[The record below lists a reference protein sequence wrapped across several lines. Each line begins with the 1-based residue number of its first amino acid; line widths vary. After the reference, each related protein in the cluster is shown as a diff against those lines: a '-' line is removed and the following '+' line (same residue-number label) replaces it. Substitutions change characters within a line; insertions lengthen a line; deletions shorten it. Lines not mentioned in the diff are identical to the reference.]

1 MRFLKGGPDIPE
13 CLLEAH
19 EDGRVVFFC
28 GTGISSTA
36 RLPNFAELVNL
47 LYKRLTVTPNAVQKA
62 AIKGKQFDTAVGLLE
77 AETIGGREQVRRELT
92 RILTPDLSAAQAT
105 STHKALLTLGKARD
119 GNTRLVTTNFDRL
132 FEEVIAK
139 ESLSVYRDSAPK
151 LPVPKI
157 QWNSLVY
164 LHGLITSEPTPDE
177 LDRLVVSSGDFGRA
191 YLTERWASRFVTEL
205 FRNFTVCFVG
215 YSISDPVLRYILDAF
230 AADRLL
236 GGSASKVFAFA
247 GYSTAKEGNHE
258 TEWLAK
264 NVTPILYPQA
274 RRHVRLQK
282 TLSIWAATY
291 RDGVQGKERVVVESA
306 RAHPQTSTRQ
316 DDFVPRV
323 LWALS
328 DPSGLPAKRFSE
340 LDPTPP
346 LEWLEPLSEM
356 RYSKSD
362 LSRFGVPPKKSPDAQ
377 LIYSLINRPAPYDL
391 APWMSLVSTGGRGS
405 HWDNVMSQL
414 ARWLL
419 WHLDDPQLVLWLIR
433 QNGELTDKLALLLR
447 QRLEYIAGLES
458 AGNSTQ
464 LERMRSISP
473 GAIPRP
479 AMRTLW
485 ELLLSGRASYGGQSV
500 NFYDWITRF
509 KKYGLTLA
517 IRFEFRNMLTP
528 KVALSE
534 PIPWPFDGR
543 KSKTLD
549 RIKDLVDWNIVL
561 SSKYVHYGLREL
573 ANNDS
578 WKSSLP
584 RLLGDFSQL
593 LRDALD
599 LMHELGGAEEK
610 SDLSY
615 IYQPSI
621 SKHPLNRDF
630 REWTALIDLTREA
643 WISTS
648 AKDTESARLFAVT
661 WWNSPYPLL
670 RRLAFFAA
678 AQGDVIPQQ
687 LALDWLLS
695 DENWWLWSV
704 ETQRE
709 AMRLIVALAPRL
721 NWGQKTRLEEAI
733 VAGPPRTMFKEELEP
748 ERWGRIV
755 DRETWLRLAKI
766 IQGGASLG
774 AVADTRF
781 AEITSQNHQWTLADN
796 EREEFPYW
804 MEDATWVSDR
814 DPWRTFVSIPR
825 RRKGL
830 LDYLRQH
837 PVVEEGKQDDWRER
851 CKDSFQASAYALCQ
865 LAAKKIW
872 PSERWREALQ
882 IWSDEKLRQRSWRYM
897 APLLATAPTE
907 FLESLLHALSWWLQS
922 LAKTFED
929 HEETFFSLI
938 RRVIEFAEEGSAS
951 MDEPVTQAINHPVG
965 QLTEALIN
973 WWDRRSLEDA
983 QGLPSQLRPIFT
995 ELCDSGVE
1003 KYRYGRVLLAA
1014 HAIALFRVDQ
1024 EWAERH
1030 LIPLFDWGRSE
1041 MEAAATWAGF
1051 LWSPRLYRPFI
1062 EAIKRPFLDTAKHY
1076 DALGNHGGQFAALMT
1091 FAALDK
1097 GDTFKASELAAATS
1111 ALPEA
1116 GLHETTRA
1124 LNQALGAAGDQRAE
1138 YWKNR
1143 IVPYLQR
1150 IWPRTRDK
1158 ASPIIAEGLGL
1169 LCVSAG
1175 DAFPEAINILRYW
1188 LKPPV
1193 HANNVLHQLY
1203 KAGLTSRY
1211 PEAALDLVDFMVA
1224 DEPQLLPDLAVC
1236 VEGISAAKPS
1246 LEDDRRFK
1254 RLVTLLRKSRDN
1266 GIPNI

>member
-13 CLLEAH
+13 RLLEAH

-28 GTGISSTA
+28 GAGISYPA
-36 RLPNFAELVNL
+36 RLPDFSGLVNL
-47 LYKRLTVTPNAVQKA
+47 LYSRLTVTPNAVQRA

-77 AETIGGREQVRRELT
+77 ADIIGGREEVRRELT

-105 STHKALLTLGKARD
+105 STHEALLTLGKARD
-119 GNTRLVTTNFDRL
+119 GHMRLVTTNFDRL
-132 FEEVIAK
+132 FEEVIAA
-139 ESLSVYRDSAPK
+139 ESLSVYHDAAPK
-151 LPVPKI
+151 LPVPKN

-164 LHGLITSEPTPDE
+164 LHGLITPNPTPDE
-177 LDRLVVSSGDFGRA
+177 LDRLVISSGDFGRA

-215 YSISDPVLRYILDAF
+215 YSISDPVLRYMLDAL

-236 GGSASKVFAFA
+236 GESASEVFAFA
-247 GYSTAKEGNHE
+247 GHSTAKEGDCE
-258 TEWLAK
+258 AEWFAK
-264 NVTPILYPQA
+264 NVTPILYRQD
-274 RRHVRLQK
+274 RRHVRLHK
-282 TLSIWAATY
+282 TLRIWAATY
-291 RDGVQGKERVVVESA
+291 RDGVRGKERVVVESA
-306 RAHPQTSTRQ
+306 RARPQTSTKQ

-328 DPSGLPAKRFSE
+328 DPSGLPAKRFAE

-346 LEWLEPLSEM
+346 LEWLEPLSER
-356 RYSKSD
+356 RYLQHD
-362 LSRFGVPPKKSPDAQ
+362 LSRFGVPPKNRPDAQ
-377 LIYSLINRPAPYDL
+377 LIYSLTNRPAPYDL
-391 APWMSLVSTGGRGS
+391 APWMSLVVTRGHGS
-405 HWDNVMSQL
+405 RWDKVMFQL

-419 WHLDDPQLVLWLIR
+419 CHLDDPQLLLWLIK
-433 QNGELTDKLALLLR
+433 QDGELNDEFAWLLR
-447 QRLEYIAGLES
+447 RRLEDIAELES
-458 AGNSTQ
+458 AGNSTR
-464 LERMRSISP
+464 LEEMRSISP

-485 ELLLSGRASYGGQSV
+485 GILLSGRASSGGQSV
-500 NFYDWITRF
+500 NFYGWKERF

-517 IRFEFRNMLTP
+517 IRFELRNMLTP

-534 PIPWPFDGR
+534 PIPWPFDDG

-561 SSKYVHYGLREL
+561 SSEYVHYSLREL
-573 ANNDS
+573 ANDDS

-621 SKHPLNRDF
+621 SKHPQNRDF
-630 REWTALIDLTREA
+630 REWTTLIDLAREA
-643 WISTS
+643 WIATS
-648 AKDTESARLFAVT
+648 AQDTESARLFAVM

-695 DENWWLWSV
+695 DDHWWLWSV
-704 ETQRE
+704 ESQRE

-721 NWGQKTRLEEAI
+721 DRGQKARLEEAI
-733 VAGPPRTMFKEELEP
+733 VGGPPRSMFKEELEP
-748 ERWGRIV
+748 EKWGRIV
-755 DRETWLRLAKI
+755 GRETWLRLAKI
-766 IQGGASLG
+766 TQGGASLG
-774 AVADTRF
+774 AVAGTRF
-781 AEITSQNHQWTLADN
+781 AELTSQNPQWTLADN
-796 EREEFPYW
+796 EREEFPHW
-804 MEDATWVSDR
+804 MEDATWVGDR
-814 DPWRTFVSIPR
+814 DPWRKFVSIPR

-830 LDYLRQH
+830 LEYLRQH
-837 PVVEEGKQDDWRER
+837 PVLEEGKQDDWRER

-865 LAAKKIW
+865 LAAEETW

-882 IWSDEKLRQRSWRYM
+882 VWSDEKLRQRSWRYM

-907 FLESLLHALSWWLQS
+907 LFESLVHALSWWLQS
-922 LAKTFED
+922 LARTFED

-938 RRVIEFAEEGSAS
+938 RRVIEFAEEGGAS

-965 QLTEALIN
+965 QVTEALLN
-973 WWDRRSLEDA
+973 WWYRRALEDG
-983 QGLPSQLRPIFT
+983 QGLPSLLRSIFT
-995 ELCDSGVE
+995 GLCDTGVE
-1003 KYRYGRVLLAA
+1003 KYRHGRVLLGT

-1024 EWAERH
+1024 EWAECH
-1030 LIPLFDWGRSE
+1030 LMPLFDWRQSE

-1076 DALGNHGGQFAALMT
+1076 DALGNHGRQFAALMT

-1097 GDTFKASELAAATS
+1097 GDTFTTSELAAATS
-1111 ALPEA
+1111 ALPEG
-1116 GLHETTRA
+1116 GLQETTRA
-1124 LNQALGAAGDQRAE
+1124 LGQALGAAGDQRAE

-1158 ASPIIAEGLGL
+1158 ASSSIAEGLGL
-1169 LCVSAG
+1169 LCISAG

-1188 LKPPV
+1188 LQPPD
-1193 HANNVLHQLY
+1193 HADNVLHQLHE
-1203 KAGLTSRY
+1203 AGLTSRY

-1224 DEPQLLPDLAVC
+1224 DEPQWLPTDLAAC
-1236 VEGISAAKPS
+1236 VEGISAAKPA
-1246 LEDDRRFK
+1246 LKDDRRFE
-1254 RLVTLLRKSRDN
+1254 RLVTLLRRY
-1266 GIPNI
+1266 GIEQR